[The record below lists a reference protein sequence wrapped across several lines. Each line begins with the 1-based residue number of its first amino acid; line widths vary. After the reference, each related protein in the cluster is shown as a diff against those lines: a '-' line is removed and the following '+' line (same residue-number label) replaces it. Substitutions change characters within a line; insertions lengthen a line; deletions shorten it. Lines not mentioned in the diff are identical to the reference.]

1 MTEST
6 WFMLKA
12 LFLGVVEG
20 LTEFLPIS
28 STAHLLLIGSWID
41 FSSSDDKVFEVV
53 IQLGSILAVVWI
65 FRERVLRLLRGSYMR
80 DPVELAFL
88 RNLFIAFLPA
98 AVIGALAISYIK
110 MLFHNPGVFVVTLI
124 GGGLIMLWVERKPQ
138 YAKFGAQQVGVQP
151 SASGAAALSGG
162 PRDAA
167 AVHPVDGAPETAS
180 SRRAT
185 AHTLEQISWKQ
196 ALVVGFAQCLAMVP
210 GTSRSG
216 ATIISG
222 MIAGIDRRTATEFSF
237 FLAMPTMLAATV
249 YDLYRNASELTGA
262 QYSAIVL
269 GFVAAF
275 LSALVIVRAVLR
287 FVSRHTYRP
296 FAWYRIGL
304 GLIVMAWLLWA

>member
-1 MTEST
+1 MSESA

-12 LFLGVVEG
+12 LFLGLVEG
-20 LTEFLPIS
+20 FTEFIPVS

-53 IQLGSILAVVWI
+53 IQFGSILAVMWI
-65 FRERVLRLLRGSYMR
+65 FRERLLHLFRGALAR
-80 DPVELAFL
+80 DPVELAFM
-88 RNLFIAFLPA
+88 RNLLIAFLPA

-110 MLFHNPGVFVVTLI
+110 MLFHSPAVFVFTLVI
-124 GGGLIMLWVERKPQ
+124 GGFIMLWVERKPQ
-138 YAKFGAQQVGVQP
+138 YAKFGTQQQ
-151 SASGAAALSGG
+151 GAEPTAGA
-162 PRDAA
+162 
-167 AVHPVDGAPETAS
+167 APETES

-185 AHTLEQISWKQ
+185 VHALEDITWKQ

-222 MIAGIDRRTATEFSF
+222 MIAGISRRTATEFSF

-249 YDLYRNASELTGA
+249 YDLSRNASALNGTEL
-262 QYSAIVL
+262 SAIAV

-275 LSALVIVRAVLR
+275 FSALVVVRAVLS

-296 FAWYRIGL
+296 FAWYRIAL
-304 GLIVMAWLLWA
+304 GTVVAVWLMWS